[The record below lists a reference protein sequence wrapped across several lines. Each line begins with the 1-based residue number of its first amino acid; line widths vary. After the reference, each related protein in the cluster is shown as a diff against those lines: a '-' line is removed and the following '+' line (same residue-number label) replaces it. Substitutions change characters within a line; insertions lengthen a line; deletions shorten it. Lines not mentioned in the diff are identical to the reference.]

1 MKAIKEIRE
10 ERTDVISFWV
20 EKEIQGINGVVT
32 IEEKI
37 EETTEIALLEKKL
50 QHENDLQV
58 VNEKLLLISE
68 L

>member
-1 MKAIKEIRE
+1 MKAIKEIRY
-10 ERTDVISFWV
+10 ERSDVLSFWI

-50 QHENDLQV
+50 QLENDLQLI
-58 VNEKLLLISE
+58 NEKLLLISQ